1 MGLNLDLGHVALA
14 ADTKFDGRHMRKL
27 LPAEM
32 AQIAGRAG
40 RHVKEGTF
48 GVTDGCR
55 VLEPEVIE
63 AIESGDNSR
72 ICDELGD
79 LLFQV
84 IFHSEIKKEENA
96 FSINDVIMSINNKM
110 IRRNPHVFDNKDNKK
125 FTIDEIDKNW
135 KKIKKE
141 EKL

>member
-1 MGLNLDLGHVALA
+1 MLENDKIINNFNNLLSIINRLRD
-14 ADTKFDGRHMRKL
+14 DET
-27 LPAEM
+27 
-32 AQIAGRAG
+32 
-40 RHVKEGTF
+40 
-48 GVTDGCR
+48 GCEWCKQQTSKSISKYC
-55 VLEPEVIE
+55 LEEANEVIE

-135 KKIKKE
+135 KKIKQK

>member
-1 MGLNLDLGHVALA
+1 MLEKNKIVNNFNNLLTIIERLRDDEAGCEWCKQQ
-14 ADTKFDGRHMRKL
+14 TS
-27 LPAEM
+27 ES
-32 AQIAGRAG
+32 IAKYSFEEAN
-40 RHVKEGTF
+40 
-48 GVTDGCR
+48 
-55 VLEPEVIE
+55 EVIE
-63 AIESGDNSR
+63 AIKSGDNSR
-72 ICDELGD
+72 ICEELGD

-96 FSINDVIMSINNKM
+96 FSINDVIESINEKM

-135 KKIKKE
+135 KRIKKE

>member
-1 MGLNLDLGHVALA
+1 MKKH
-14 ADTKFDGRHMRKL
+14 F
-27 LPAEM
+27 
-32 AQIAGRAG
+32 
-40 RHVKEGTF
+40 
-48 GVTDGCR
+48 
-55 VLEPEVIE
+55 
-63 AIESGDNSR
+63 
-72 ICDELGD
+72 
-79 LLFQV
+79 LLFLFQNERLPV

-135 KKIKKE
+135 KKIKQE

>member
-1 MGLNLDLGHVALA
+1 MDRRFV
-14 ADTKFDGRHMRKL
+14 
-27 LPAEM
+27 E
-32 AQIAGRAG
+32 AQGQKI
-40 RHVKEGTF
+40 
-48 GVTDGCR
+48 
-55 VLEPEVIE
+55 IE

-72 ICDELGD
+72 ICEELGD

-96 FSINDVIMSINNKM
+96 FSINDVIESINEKM
-110 IRRNPHVFDNKDNKK
+110 IRRNPHVFNNKDNKK

-135 KKIKKE
+135 KRIKKE